1 MSMADPR
8 SRTALLEGEARDL
21 RRRLDE
27 LLDELDRRRRRAS
40 VGLLRLRASS
50 RIVLV
55 GAILAAAGGLSAL
68 GLARRRSVRFWRRQ
82 GLTPRTRGLA
92 RGSLSTLS
100 RWLPS

>member
-27 LLDELDRRRRRAS
+27 LLGELDRRRRAS